1 MLKALIRDATVI
13 TVDPRRNSFTPGAIF
28 ISGNEIADVG
38 PSDAVSERNPSPD
51 IVIDGRG
58 KVVLP
63 GFVSAHNHV
72 GYAVFRGRGEDI
84 GQAPAQ
90 RLYNPMALLMQRDE
104 RRAIGSLAIAE
115 LLRGGTTTILEMEEE
130 VDVFAPYIE
139 RVGMRAAMGVMV
151 LDIDIDRMTAGETVF
166 DAAVRERQLA
176 QAIGFAQTWHG
187 KAEGRITA
195 MMTANATV
203 TSSPALLRGLRDA
216 ADRLSLRL
224 SIHIG
229 TGEDRAV
236 RDLRGIGSFAY
247 AREHGFLAPDVV
259 AVHCNKMAEGDAEV
273 LADTGAHLAH
283 CPHMNQFRGSIAPVA
298 GLRARGVN
306 VGLGIDNYFS
316 DYFDLIRSC
325 IAVARIDAN
334 DPDVLPAAEALGLAT
349 IDAARALG
357 LDRLTGSLE
366 VGKRADLQIVDMRRY
381 GLTPVNDPLRTLV
394 YHAHARDVETVMVDG
409 RTVVRDGEVVGES
422 EEALL
427 DEAAMASDAAWARF
441 FERHGDYDA
450 VPGLTGHP

>member
-1 MLKALIRDATVI
+1 MTKTLIRDATVI
-13 TVDPRRNSFTPGAIF
+13 TVDPQRNVLAPGAVLV
-28 ISGNEIADVG
+28 SGNEIADVG
-38 PSDAVSERNPSPD
+38 PSDAVAARWPAPD
-51 IVIDGRG
+51 TVIDGRG

-84 GQAPAQ
+84 GYAPAL
-90 RLYNPMALLMQRDE
+90 RLYNPMALLMRRDE
-104 RRAIGSLAIAE
+104 RRAIGCLGIAE

-130 VDVFAPYIE
+130 VDVFAPYVE

-151 LDIDIDRMTAGETVF
+151 HDVDIERMTAGETVF
-166 DAAVRERQLA
+166 DEAVRERQLA
-176 QAIGFAQTWHG
+176 QAIGFAEAWNG
-187 KAEGRITA
+187 KAEGRITT
-195 MMTANATV
+195 MMTANGTG
-203 TSSPALLRGLRDA
+203 TSSPELLRGLRDA

-229 TGEDRAV
+229 TGEDRSV
-236 RDLRGIGSFAY
+236 RELRGIGSFEY
-247 AREHGFLAPDVV
+247 AREHGFLTPDVV
-259 AVHCNKMAEGDAEV
+259 AVHCNRMVEGDAEV

-298 GLRARGVN
+298 ELRANGVN

-316 DYFDLIRSC
+316 DYFDLIRSS
-325 IAVARIDAN
+325 IAVARIRAN
-334 DPDVLPAAEALGLAT
+334 DPEVLPADEALGLAT
-349 IDAARALG
+349 IDAARAHG

-381 GLTPVNDPLRTLV
+381 GLTPANDPLCTLV

-409 RTVVRDGEVVGES
+409 RTVVRAGEVVGES
-422 EEALL
+422 EEALV

-441 FERHGDYDA
+441 RERHGGYDA
-450 VPGLTGHP
+450 VPGMAGGS

>member
-1 MLKALIRDATVI
+1 MSKTLIRDATVI
-13 TVDPRRNSFTPGAIF
+13 TVDPQRSSFTPGAIL
-28 ISGNEIADVG
+28 IAGNEIADVG
-38 PSDAVSERNPSPD
+38 PSDAVCERNPSPD
-51 IVIDGRG
+51 VVIDGRG

-72 GYAVFRGRGEDI
+72 GYAVFRGRAEDI
-84 GQAPAQ
+84 GYAPAQ

-130 VDVFAPYIE
+130 VDVFAPFIE

-151 LDIDIDRMTAGETVF
+151 HDIDIDRMTAGETIF
-166 DAAVRERQLA
+166 DEAVREQQLA
-176 QAIGFAQTWHG
+176 QAIGFAQTWNG

-195 MMTANATV
+195 MMTANATL
-203 TSSPALLRGLRDA
+203 TSSPALLRALRDA
-216 ADRLSLRL
+216 ADRLSVRL

-229 TGEDRAV
+229 TGEEQAV
-236 RDLRGIGSFAY
+236 RDLHGIGSFAY
-247 AREHGFLAPDVV
+247 AREHGFLAEDVV
-259 AVHCNKMAEGDAEV
+259 AVHCNKITDADGQV
-273 LADTGAHLAH
+273 LADTGASLAH

-298 GLRARGVN
+298 DLRARGVN

-325 IAVARIDAN
+325 IAVARINAN
-334 DPDVLPAAEALGLAT
+334 DPTVLPANEALGLAT

-381 GLTPVNDPLRTLV
+381 GLMPVNDPLRTLV

-427 DEAAMASDAAWARF
+427 DEAGKASDAAWARF
-441 FERHGDYDA
+441 FERHGGYDA
-450 VPGLTGHP
+450 APGWAYPT

>member
-1 MLKALIRDATVI
+1 
-13 TVDPRRNSFTPGAIF
+13 
-28 ISGNEIADVG
+28 
-38 PSDAVSERNPSPD
+38 
-51 IVIDGRG
+51 
-58 KVVLP
+58 
-63 GFVSAHNHV
+63 
-72 GYAVFRGRGEDI
+72 
-84 GQAPAQ
+84 
-90 RLYNPMALLMQRDE
+90 
-104 RRAIGSLAIAE
+104 
-115 LLRGGTTTILEMEEE
+115 
-130 VDVFAPYIE
+130 
-139 RVGMRAAMGVMV
+139 
-151 LDIDIDRMTAGETVF
+151 
-166 DAAVRERQLA
+166 
-176 QAIGFAQTWHG
+176 
-187 KAEGRITA
+187 
-195 MMTANATV
+195 
-203 TSSPALLRGLRDA
+203 
-216 ADRLSLRL
+216 
-224 SIHIG
+224 
-229 TGEDRAV
+229 
-236 RDLRGIGSFAY
+236 
-247 AREHGFLAPDVV
+247 
-259 AVHCNKMAEGDAEV
+259 MAEGDAEV

>member
-229 TGEDRAV
+229 DR
-236 RDLRGIGSFAY
+236 
-247 AREHGFLAPDVV
+247 
-259 AVHCNKMAEGDAEV
+259 
-273 LADTGAHLAH
+273 
-283 CPHMNQFRGSIAPVA
+283 
-298 GLRARGVN
+298 
-306 VGLGIDNYFS
+306 
-316 DYFDLIRSC
+316 
-325 IAVARIDAN
+325 
-334 DPDVLPAAEALGLAT
+334 
-349 IDAARALG
+349 
-357 LDRLTGSLE
+357 
-366 VGKRADLQIVDMRRY
+366 
-381 GLTPVNDPLRTLV
+381 
-394 YHAHARDVETVMVDG
+394 
-409 RTVVRDGEVVGES
+409 
-422 EEALL
+422 
-427 DEAAMASDAAWARF
+427 
-441 FERHGDYDA
+441 
-450 VPGLTGHP
+450 

>member
-1 MLKALIRDATVI
+1 
-13 TVDPRRNSFTPGAIF
+13 
-28 ISGNEIADVG
+28 
-38 PSDAVSERNPSPD
+38 
-51 IVIDGRG
+51 
-58 KVVLP
+58 
-63 GFVSAHNHV
+63 
-72 GYAVFRGRGEDI
+72 
-84 GQAPAQ
+84 
-90 RLYNPMALLMQRDE
+90 MALLMQRDE